1 MQCFALRS
9 GLTNLKTHQIPL
21 WTWGFQVIRRLHF
34 LDPGV
39 SMSLVKIRLSGTL
52 LGVVAIGAISIA
64 LWRSTLYGA
73 ESPVVIAPPAVDSPK
88 AAGTPQ
94 TAVLAGGCFWGVQGV
109 FEHVRGVKQ
118 VISGYAGGDRSSAQ
132 YETVS
137 SGTTGH
143 AESVKIT
150 FDPAAISY
158 GQILQIAFSVVHDP
172 TQLNRQRPDVGTQ
185 YRSAIFYA
193 DETQKRIAGDYISQL
208 DQAHAFARPIATRV
222 DPLTGF
228 YAAEDYHQDYLIHNP
243 TQPYIAIYDIPKI
256 ENFRRTFPELY
267 SGSPVLAHN

>member
-1 MQCFALRS
+1 MTFRKLASRMRLALAVGAAFS
-9 GLTNLKTHQIPL
+9 GVMLWHSPL
-21 WTWGFQVIRRLHF
+21 F
-34 LDPGV
+34 
-39 SMSLVKIRLSGTL
+39 
-52 LGVVAIGAISIA
+52 
-64 LWRSTLYGA
+64 GA
-73 ESPVVIAPPAVDSPK
+73 EAPVIIAPPAVDNPK
-88 AAGTPQ
+88 AAGPTQ
-94 TAVLAGGCFWGVQGV
+94 SAVLAGGCFWGVQGV
-109 FEHVRGVKQ
+109 FEHVRGVKK
-118 VISGYAGGDRSSAQ
+118 VVAGYAGGDRSTAQ

-137 SGTTGH
+137 SGGTGH

-172 TQLNRQRPDVGTQ
+172 TQLNRQGPDVGTQ

-193 DETQKRIAGDYISQL
+193 DDNQKRIAQAYISQL

-256 ENFRRTFPELY
+256 ENFRHTFPELY